1 MRRIV
6 ALLIAG
12 MLLVAAA
19 APAVA
24 INDGT
29 SNTRSQGA
37 RGRDTAGHHGA
48 STRAESRE
56 GSNVCIVPSGTV
68 QHLLPAEEAVA

>member
-6 ALLIAG
+6 VLLIAG
-12 MLLVAAA
+12 MLLVTA
-19 APAVA
+19 APPVVA

-48 STRAESRE
+48 PIRAETRE
-56 GSNVCIVPSGTV
+56 GSTVCIVPSGTA

>member
-12 MLLVAAA
+12 MLLVTAA
-19 APAVA
+19 APVVA

-48 STRAESRE
+48 LIRAETRE
-56 GSNVCIVPSGTV
+56 GSTVCIVPSRTA